1 MIFIKILKRFFVCLC
16 LSFVILLI
24 STTSLYAQEV
34 NVYVIPGGDSIGLQ
48 LNTGIIV
55 TGKYDVKTKDGDLSP
70 WDKSDIEVGDK
81 ILEVNNQV
89 VNKIGDLL
97 KIISKSSNN
106 QDVLMKLKRENQLIM
121 TSCKV
126 IKAEND
132 KMSLGLYVK
141 DEVLGVGTMTFI
153 KSTQK
158 TYAALGHSVIPDEL
172 NGKSIGNITTSSIRG
187 IRKSLP
193 GIPGEKQ
200 ATISNESIGSI
211 EKNTQIGIFGS
222 VKNLNDFSSAEK
234 MKIASP
240 KEVVLGD
247 AEIWT
252 VIDGSKKEKYAVK
265 VVELKDQNTTGIKG
279 IKIKITDARLLEN
292 TGGIIQGMSG
302 SPIIQNNKLIG
313 AVSHVVVD
321 SPEYGY
327 GVYAMWMYNAF

>member
-1 MIFIKILKRFFVCLC
+1 V
-16 LSFVILLI
+16 
-24 STTSLYAQEV
+24 STTSLHAQEF

-48 LNTGIIV
+48 LNTGIII
-55 TGKYDVKTKDGDLSP
+55 TGKYDVKTKSGDNSP

-89 VNKIGDLL
+89 VYKIGDLQM
-97 KIISKSSNN
+97 IISKLKNN
-106 QDVLMKLKRENQLIM
+106 QDVLIKLKRQNQLVM
-121 TSCKV
+121 TTCKV
-126 IKAEND
+126 LKAEND

-141 DEVLGVGTMTFI
+141 DEVMGVGTITFI
-153 KSTQK
+153 NPTVNK
-158 TYAALGHSVIPDEL
+158 YAALGHSVISDEL
-172 NGKSIGNITTSSIRG
+172 QGKDIGFITSSSVRG

-200 ATISNESIGSI
+200 ATISNTSIGTI
-211 EKNTQIGIFGS
+211 EKNTQIGIFGKVNN
-222 VKNLNDFSSAEK
+222 VKDFSNENK

-240 KEVVLGD
+240 NEVVLGD

-252 VIDGSKKEKYAVK
+252 VINGSKKEKYTVK
-265 VVELKDQNTTGIKG
+265 VVELKQQNATGIKG